1 LKKELQK
8 SHRRKAVRTEEARAR
23 RRRSRKCETH
33 LFRRTCQR
41 IEVTIQENF
50 KRKRNL
56 SDQLNNS
63 NNNNKKYSYPAR
75 ETNNFEEEEEA
86 RMHRRSNKA
95 KLPEHKTT
103 QHAPEKAYTHT
114 STEDKMNE
122 LSWKQRARIRISVF
136 FFNQFCDIAKV
147 AIIHIKIYSNSAITK
162 I

>member
-1 LKKELQK
+1 MKKELQK

-63 NNNNKKYSYPAR
+63 NKKNKKYSYPAR

-95 KLPEHKTT
+95 KLPEQKTT

-114 STEDKMNE
+114 STEGQDE
-122 LSWKQRARIRISVF
+122 
-136 FFNQFCDIAKV
+136 
-147 AIIHIKIYSNSAITK
+147 
-162 I
+162 